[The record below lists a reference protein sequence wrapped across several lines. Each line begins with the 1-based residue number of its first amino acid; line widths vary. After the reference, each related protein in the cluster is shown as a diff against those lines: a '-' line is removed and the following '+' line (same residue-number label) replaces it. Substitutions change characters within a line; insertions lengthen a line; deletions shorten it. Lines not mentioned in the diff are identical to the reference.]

1 MPVLEPG
8 RTVAT
13 REPTLRVENAFAPGS
28 YRFRLTVLDEARNE
42 SAPVELT
49 ICVQRLVID
58 TGVVRPDLGTVL
70 TPVLRPGIPR

>member
-13 REPTLRVENAFAPGS
+13 REPTLRVENRLAPGS
-28 YRFRLTVLDEARNE
+28 YVFRLTVLDAARNE

-49 ICVQRLVID
+49 VRVPRAVID
-58 TGVVRPDLGTVL
+58 PVIRPDLGAIV
-70 TPVLRPGIPR
+70 TPVIRPVIPR